1 MDNNKKIF
9 IIKGQNQTQHQIN
22 HQTQKNNA
30 KQNEQNPNLSESGAT
45 TTSSIS
51 SNTKN
56 NNAKG
61 NYKTPKKKNF
71 QIPVKKNVKTVSP
84 DFPNKKNKIYS
95 KGIVKKLPAKEQNQ
109 NKNNIKNN
117 GINNNINNN
126 TLNNTISINGKQYN
140 RSLSQISIEQ
150 MKSNIN
156 NNNNNNNNNSNN
168 NNPIKNN
175 QNNINNNTINGG
187 LINNKSQLYNLQDKK
202 KNTIYNNNMPINNK
216 NIYFTKKKQSS
227 IKNYLSSIN
236 NINTSNNGNNNIYS
250 DEEKERIKDEDKN
263 SNGMNTLNNINKNLE
278 NSYFYHESSKNIGI
292 NLTNRSLM
300 NDCDYQ
306 LGSGYYSEA
315 DQKKEKSA
323 VLNLEELLMTEEK
336 LSAVINC
343 IQDCKPC
350 AEECFEWMNSYVQS
364 ELIHN
369 IEKFF
374 IKEQFIKI
382 IKISVNFNVFSLI
395 LCYIISLNENIFL
408 QLNKYLLEITNINH
422 KILILISKYFMH
434 KILDHNMWVEKLNQL
449 IINYDPIY
457 KNTFQIMKEINL
469 FCTILMKLLSNIL
482 SIYSKQELIAIFNEI
497 EHLSSID
504 LIKIYREKFHKNSNQ
519 NGSIFASSAYFRMH
533 KCNEGV
539 PVPFLNNISN
549 KPYTLVLDLDETL
562 IHFKSN
568 PNNESSGKIMIRP
581 FLYDF
586 LKNIK
591 KDFEL
596 IIFTAATQDYADPI
610 INAIEKDE
618 KYFDHRL
625 YRIHTTII
633 DNDFVKDLS
642 KLGRDLNRTI
652 IVDNMKQNYKNQPNN
667 GITIRPFWG
676 KDVEDT
682 ALVDLLDILKKIADK
697 KMDVINGLKIFKED
711 IISKVSSNI
720 LRRSQI
726 K

>member
-1 MDNNKKIF
+1 MDNNKKI
-9 IIKGQNQTQHQIN
+9 IKIKNQNQTQYQTT
-22 HQTQKNNA
+22 HQTQKNNT
-30 KQNEQNPNLSESGAT
+30 KQNEQNPNLSELGET
-45 TTSSIS
+45 TTSSVS

-56 NNAKG
+56 NHVYS
-61 NYKTPKKKNF
+61 NYKTPKKKNY
-71 QIPVKKNVKTVSP
+71 QIPVKKTVKTVSP
-84 DFPNKKNKIYS
+84 DFPNKTNKIYS
-95 KGIVKKLPAKEQNQ
+95 KGIIKKLPAKKEQNQ
-109 NKNNIKNN
+109 NTNNIKNN
-117 GINNNINNN
+117 NIENDVLNNN
-126 TLNNTISINGKQYN
+126 TANNNAINNNGKQYN

-150 MKSNIN
+150 MKN
-156 NNNNNNNNNSNN
+156 NNNNGGK
-168 NNPIKNN
+168 KNN
-175 QNNINNNTINGG
+175 QNNNNINNTLITNG
-187 LINNKSQLYNLQDKK
+187 LMNNKSQLYNLPDTKVNQLG
-202 KNTIYNNNMPINNK
+202 NPYNNK

-227 IKNYLSSIN
+227 IKKMNN
-236 NINTSNNGNNNIYS
+236 NINNNIYS
-250 DEEKERIKDEDKN
+250 DEEKERIQTENK
-263 SNGMNTLNNINKNLE
+263 LNNLGDINTFTKNFE
-278 NSYFYHESSKNIGI
+278 NNYFFHESTKNIGVG
-292 NLTNRSLM
+292 LSNRSLI

-306 LGSGYYSEA
+306 FGSGYYSEA

-323 VLNLEELLMTEEK
+323 VLNIEELLMTEEK

-350 AEECFEWMNSYVQS
+350 AEECFEWMNSYIQS

-382 IKISVNFNVFSLI
+382 IKISVNFNIFSLI
-395 LCYIISLNENIFL
+395 LCYVISLDENIFG
-408 QLNKYLLEITNINH
+408 QFSIYLLNIMKCNH
-422 KILILISKYFMH
+422 KILILISKYFMN
-434 KILDHNMWVEKLNQL
+434 KILDRNMWVDKLNQL
-449 IINYDPIY
+449 IINYEPMY
-457 KNTFQIMKEINL
+457 KNTIQIIKEINS
-469 FCTILMKLLSNIL
+469 FCTFLMDSIRKILEF
-482 SIYSKQELIAIFNEI
+482 YSKQELISIYNEL

-504 LIKIYREKFHKNSNQ
+504 LIKIYREKFHKNINQ
-519 NGSIFASSAYFRMH
+519 NGSIFASSAYIRMH
-533 KCNEGV
+533 KFNGGV
-539 PVPFLNNISN
+539 PVPFLKTKSN
-549 KPYTLVLDLDETL
+549 KLYTLVLDLDETL

-586 LKNIK
+586 LRNIK
-591 KDFEL
+591 KDYEL

-610 INAIEKDE
+610 IDAIEKEE
-618 KYFDHRL
+618 KYFDYRL

-633 DNDFVKDLS
+633 ENDFVKDLS

-697 KMDVINGLKIFKED
+697 RMDVVSGLKFFKED

>member
-1 MDNNKKIF
+1 MDNNKKIL
-9 IIKGQNQTQHQIN
+9 IKKNQNQTQYQTV
-22 HQTQKNNA
+22 HQTQENIL
-30 KQNEQNPNLSESGAT
+30 KQNDQNNPNLSESGAT
-45 TTSSIS
+45 TTSSVS

-56 NNAKG
+56 NHVYG

-84 DFPNKKNKIYS
+84 DFPNKSNKIYS
-95 KGIVKKLPAKEQNQ
+95 KGIVKRFPSKKEQNQ
-109 NKNNIKNN
+109 INNVKNSNINN
-117 GINNNINNN
+117 ASNNHVINNTTINNN
-126 TLNNTISINGKQYN
+126 SKQYN

-150 MKSNIN
+150 MKNNVSN
-156 NNNNNNNNNSNN
+156 NNTLKNNLNSNN
-168 NNPIKNN
+168 NAVNSN
-175 QNNINNNTINGG
+175 
-187 LINNKSQLYNLQDKK
+187 LFNNKSQLYNMQETK
-202 KNTIYNNNMPINNK
+202 KNQLSNSYNNKNILFTKKNQGSIKNFSSSINNK
-216 NIYFTKKKQSS
+216 NY
-227 IKNYLSSIN
+227 
-236 NINTSNNGNNNIYS
+236 NNNIYS
-250 DEEKERIKDEDKN
+250 DEEKERIKTENKLNNLKDF
-263 SNGMNTLNNINKNLE
+263 NTLNKNLE
-278 NSYFYHESSKNIGI
+278 NNYFNHESSKNIGI
-292 NLTNRSLM
+292 TNRAIV
-300 NDCDYQ
+300 NDYDYF
-306 LGSGYYSEA
+306 GSGYYSEA

-323 VLNLEELLMTEEK
+323 VLNIEELLMTEEK

-343 IQDCKPC
+343 MQDCKPC

-382 IKISVNFNVFSLI
+382 IKISVNFNIFSLI
-395 LCYIISLNENIFL
+395 LCYVISLNENIFAK
-408 QLNKYLLEITNINH
+408 LNIYLLEITGINH
-422 KILILISKYFMH
+422 QILILISEYFMH
-434 KILDHNMWVEKLNQL
+434 KILDRNMWVEKLSQL
-449 IINYDPIY
+449 IINYDPIC
-457 KNTFQIMKEINL
+457 KNTFQIMKEIK
-469 FCTILMKLLSNIL
+469 ILCDILVNKITNIL
-482 SIYSKQELIAIFNEI
+482 IIYSKQELISIYNEL
-497 EHLSSID
+497 EHLSSFD

-519 NGSIFASSAYFRMH
+519 NGSIFASSAYFRIH
-533 KCNEGV
+533 KYNGDV
-539 PVPFLNNISN
+539 PVPFLKNKSN

-591 KDFEL
+591 KDYEL

-618 KYFDHRL
+618 KYFDYRL

>member
-1 MDNNKKIF
+1 MENNKKVL
-9 IIKGQNQTQHQIN
+9 IIKEQNQSQYQAN
-22 HQTQKNNA
+22 HQTQNSV
-30 KQNEQNPNLSESGAT
+30 KQNEQNPNLSESGGT
-45 TTSSIS
+45 TTSSVS
-51 SNTKN
+51 SVTKN
-56 NNAKG
+56 NQVKG

-71 QIPVKKNVKTVSP
+71 QIPGKKNVKTISP
-84 DFPNKKNKIYS
+84 DFQNKTNKIYS
-95 KGIVKKLPAKEQNQ
+95 KGVPKKLPLREQ
-109 NKNNIKNN
+109 NKNAINIKNN
-117 GINNNINNN
+117 NNNNN
-126 TLNNTISINGKQYN
+126 TLNNTISINGKHYN

-150 MKSNIN
+150 MKNNINTNNTTIKNNINNIN
-156 NNNNNNNNNSNN
+156 NNN
-168 NNPIKNN
+168 
-175 QNNINNNTINGG
+175 TINSG
-187 LINNKSQLYNLQDKK
+187 LMNNKSQLYNIQEKN
-202 KNTIYNNNMPINNK
+202 KNTLNNNNISFNNK
-216 NIYFTKKKQSS
+216 NVYFTKKKQNS

-236 NINTSNNGNNNIYS
+236 NINTNNNIYS
-250 DEEKERIKDEDKN
+250 DEEKERIKED
-263 SNGMNTLNNINKNLE
+263 NNIKTVNDINTFNNMNKNLE
-278 NSYFYHESSKNIGI
+278 NNYFYNESTKNMGI
-292 NLTNRSLM
+292 NMTNHSLM

-306 LGSGYYSEA
+306 FGSGYYSEA

-343 IQDCKPC
+343 IQDGKPC

-382 IKISVNFNVFSLI
+382 IKISVNFNIFSLI
-395 LCYIISLNENIFL
+395 LCYVISLNEIIFA
-408 QLNKYLLEITNINH
+408 QLSMGLLEITKINH

-449 IINYDPIY
+449 IVNYDPIY
-457 KNTFQIMKEINL
+457 KNTFQIMKEINV
-469 FCTILMKLLSNIL
+469 FCTFLFQLLTNIL
-482 SIYSKQELIAIFNEI
+482 SMYSKQELIAIFNEI
-497 EHLSSID
+497 EHLSSVD
-504 LIKIYREKFHKNSNQ
+504 LINIYREKIHKNSNQ
-519 NGSIFASSAYFRMH
+519 NGSIFASSAYFRLH
-533 KCNEGV
+533 KYNEGV
-539 PVPFLNNISN
+539 PVPFLTNKSN

-697 KMDVINGLKIFKED
+697 GMDVINGLKYYKED

-720 LRRSQI
+720 LRRAQI

>member
-1 MDNNKKIF
+1 MDNNKKLLIM
-9 IIKGQNQTQHQIN
+9 KNQNQTQYQTV
-22 HQTQKNNA
+22 HQTQKNII
-30 KQNEQNPNLSESGAT
+30 KQNEQNPNLSESGTTT
-45 TTSSIS
+45 TTSSVS

-56 NNAKG
+56 NQIYG
-61 NYKTPKKKNF
+61 NYKTPKKKNY
-71 QIPVKKNVKTVSP
+71 QIQVKKTVKTVSP
-84 DFPNKKNKIYS
+84 DFPNKTNKVYS
-95 KGIVKKLPAKEQNQ
+95 KGIVKKFQGKQETNQ
-109 NKNNIKNN
+109 
-117 GINNNINNN
+117 NINNN
-126 TLNNTISINGKQYN
+126 SNITKNNTINNGKQYN
-140 RSLSQISIEQ
+140 RSLSQVSIEQ
-150 MKSNIN
+150 MKNNIN
-156 NNNNNNNNNSNN
+156 NNN
-168 NNPIKNN
+168 IKNN
-175 QNNINNNTINGG
+175 QNNNTINSG
-187 LINNKSQLYNLQDKK
+187 LVNNKSQLYNLPETK
-202 KNTIYNNNMPINNK
+202 KNQLSNSHNINNNNMNNLSNK
-216 NIYFTKKKQSS
+216 NLYFSKKKQ
-227 IKNYLSSIN
+227 NSIN
-236 NINTSNNGNNNIYS
+236 NGISNINNNIHS
-250 DEEKERIKDEDKN
+250 DEEKESSQTENK
-263 SNGMNTLNNINKNLE
+263 LNNNICKINNLNKNLE
-278 NSYFYHESSKNIGI
+278 NNYFYHESSKNIGI
-292 NLTNRSLM
+292 GSTNRSLM
-300 NDCDYQ
+300 CDVDYQ

-323 VLNLEELLMTEEK
+323 VLNIEELLMTEEK

-343 IQDCKPC
+343 IQDRKPC

-364 ELIHN
+364 DLIHN

-374 IKEQFIKI
+374 IKEQFMKI
-382 IKISVNFNVFSLI
+382 IKISVNFNIFSLI
-395 LCYIISLNENIFL
+395 LCYVISLNENIFS
-408 QLNKYLLEITNINH
+408 QLNIHLLEITNINH

-449 IINYDPIY
+449 IINYDPIF
-457 KNTFQIMKEINL
+457 KNTFQIMKEIN
-469 FCTILMKLLSNIL
+469 ILNNIL
-482 SIYSKQELIAIFNEI
+482 CKFILNILTIFSKQELITIFNEI
-497 EHLSSID
+497 EHLSSTD
-504 LIKIYREKFHKNSNQ
+504 LIKIYREKIHKNSNQ

-533 KCNEGV
+533 KCNGGV
-539 PVPFLNNISN
+539 PVPFLNNKSN

-618 KYFDHRL
+618 KYFDYRL

-697 KMDVINGLKIFKED
+697 RMDVVNGLKYFKED

-720 LRRSQI
+720 LRRSKI

>member
-1 MDNNKKIF
+1 MDNNKKLLIM
-9 IIKGQNQTQHQIN
+9 KNQNQTQYQTV
-22 HQTQKNNA
+22 HQTQKNII
-30 KQNEQNPNLSESGAT
+30 KQNEQNPNLSESGTTT
-45 TTSSIS
+45 TTSSVS

-56 NNAKG
+56 NQIYG
-61 NYKTPKKKNF
+61 NYKTPKKKNY
-71 QIPVKKNVKTVSP
+71 QIQVKKTVKTVSP
-84 DFPNKKNKIYS
+84 DFPNKTNKVYS
-95 KGIVKKLPAKEQNQ
+95 KGIVKKFQGKQETNQ
-109 NKNNIKNN
+109 
-117 GINNNINNN
+117 NINNN
-126 TLNNTISINGKQYN
+126 SNITKNNTINNGKQYN
-140 RSLSQISIEQ
+140 RSLSQVSIEQ
-150 MKSNIN
+150 KKNNIN
-156 NNNNNNNNNSNN
+156 NNN
-168 NNPIKNN
+168 IKNN
-175 QNNINNNTINGG
+175 QNNNTINSG
-187 LINNKSQLYNLQDKK
+187 LVNNKSQLYNLPETK
-202 KNTIYNNNMPINNK
+202 KNQLSNSHNINNNNMNNLSNK
-216 NIYFTKKKQSS
+216 NLYFSKKKQ
-227 IKNYLSSIN
+227 NSIN
-236 NINTSNNGNNNIYS
+236 NGISNINNNIYS
-250 DEEKERIKDEDKN
+250 DEEKESSQTENK
-263 SNGMNTLNNINKNLE
+263 LNNNICKINNLNKNLE
-278 NSYFYHESSKNIGI
+278 NNYFYHESSKNIGI
-292 NLTNRSLM
+292 GSTNRSLM
-300 NDCDYQ
+300 CDVDYQ

-323 VLNLEELLMTEEK
+323 VLNIEELLMTEEK

-343 IQDCKPC
+343 IQDRKPC

-364 ELIHN
+364 DLIHN

-374 IKEQFIKI
+374 IKEQFMKI
-382 IKISVNFNVFSLI
+382 IKISVNFNIFSLI
-395 LCYIISLNENIFL
+395 LCYVISLNENIFS
-408 QLNKYLLEITNINH
+408 QLNIHLLEITNINH

-449 IINYDPIY
+449 IINYDPIF
-457 KNTFQIMKEINL
+457 KNTFQIMKEIN
-469 FCTILMKLLSNIL
+469 ILNNIL
-482 SIYSKQELIAIFNEI
+482 CKFILNILTIFSKQELITIFNEI
-497 EHLSSID
+497 EHLSSTD
-504 LIKIYREKFHKNSNQ
+504 LIKIYREKIHKNSNQ

-533 KCNEGV
+533 KCNGGV
-539 PVPFLNNISN
+539 PVPFLNNKSN

-618 KYFDHRL
+618 KYFDYRL

-676 KDVEDT
+676 KDAEDT

-697 KMDVINGLKIFKED
+697 RMDVVNGLKYFKED

-720 LRRSQI
+720 LRRSKI

>member
-1 MDNNKKIF
+1 MDNNKKLL
-9 IIKGQNQTQHQIN
+9 IIKNQTQSQYQTN
-22 HQTQKNNA
+22 HQTQKNIS

-45 TTSSIS
+45 TTSSVS
-51 SNTKN
+51 SITKN
-56 NNAKG
+56 NHIKG

-71 QIPVKKNVKTVSP
+71 QIPVNKNVKTVSP
-84 DFPNKKNKIYS
+84 DFPNKTNKIYS
-95 KGIVKKLPAKEQNQ
+95 KGIVKKFPSQKEQNQ
-109 NKNNIKNN
+109 NINNIKNN
-117 GINNNINNN
+117 NINNNTNINNNNNNN
-126 TLNNTISINGKQYN
+126 TLNNTISNNSKQYN
-140 RSLSQISIEQ
+140 RSLSQLSIEQ
-150 MKSNIN
+150 MKNNMTN
-156 NNNNNNNNNSNN
+156 NNTLKNNSTNNNTNVNSNNNSNN
-168 NNPIKNN
+168 TT
-175 QNNINNNTINGG
+175 INNGNG
-187 LINNKSQLYNLQDKK
+187 LINNKSQLYNMPEGE
-202 KNTIYNNNMPINNK
+202 KNTINNK
-216 NIYFTKKKQSS
+216 NNIYFTKKKQNS
-227 IKNYLSSIN
+227 INCLN
-236 NINTSNNGNNNIYS
+236 NINNTNVNNNKIFS
-250 DEEKERIKDEDKN
+250 DEEKERIQTENKINLNDI
-263 SNGMNTLNNINKNLE
+263 NTSTFNKNFE
-278 NSYFYHESSKNIGI
+278 NNYFFHESSKNIGI
-292 NLTNRSLM
+292 GMTNHSLM
-300 NDCDYQ
+300 NECDYQ
-306 LGSGYYSEA
+306 FGSGYYSEA

-343 IQDCKPC
+343 IQDGKPC

-374 IKEQFIKI
+374 IKEQFMKI
-382 IKISVNFNVFSLI
+382 IRISVNLNIFSLI
-395 LCYIISLNENIFL
+395 LCYVISLSENIFS
-408 QLNKYLLEITNINH
+408 QLNRYLFEITNVNH

-434 KILDHNMWVEKLNQL
+434 KILDRNMWVDKLNQL
-449 IINYDPIY
+449 IINYDPIN
-457 KNTFQIMKEINL
+457 KNTFQIMKEIN
-469 FCTILMKLLSNIL
+469 FFNTILIKFLSNIL
-482 SIYSKQELIAIFNEI
+482 TIYSKQELISIFNEL

-519 NGSIFASSAYFRMH
+519 NGSIFASSAYFRIH
-533 KCNEGV
+533 KCSGGV
-539 PVPFLNNISN
+539 PVPFLKNKSN

-581 FLYDF
+581 YLYDF
-586 LKNIK
+586 LKRIK

-618 KYFDHRL
+618 KYFDYRL

-642 KLGRDLNRTI
+642 KLGRDLNKTI

-676 KDVEDT
+676 KDVEDS
-682 ALVDLLDILKKIADK
+682 ALVDLLDILQKIADR
-697 KMDVINGLKIFKED
+697 KMDVVNGLKQYKED

>member
-1 MDNNKKIF
+1 MDNNKKLLIM
-9 IIKGQNQTQHQIN
+9 KNQNQTQYQTV
-22 HQTQKNNA
+22 HQTQKNII
-30 KQNEQNPNLSESGAT
+30 KQNEQNPNLSESGTTT
-45 TTSSIS
+45 TTSSVS

-56 NNAKG
+56 NQIYG
-61 NYKTPKKKNF
+61 NYKTPKKKNY
-71 QIPVKKNVKTVSP
+71 QIQVKKTVKTVSP
-84 DFPNKKNKIYS
+84 DFPNKTNKVYS
-95 KGIVKKLPAKEQNQ
+95 KGIVKKFQGKQETNQ
-109 NKNNIKNN
+109 
-117 GINNNINNN
+117 NINNN
-126 TLNNTISINGKQYN
+126 SNITKNNTINNGKQYN
-140 RSLSQISIEQ
+140 RSLSQVSIEQ
-150 MKSNIN
+150 MKNNIN
-156 NNNNNNNNNSNN
+156 NNN
-168 NNPIKNN
+168 IKNN
-175 QNNINNNTINGG
+175 QNNNTINSG
-187 LINNKSQLYNLQDKK
+187 LVNNKSQLYNLPETK
-202 KNTIYNNNMPINNK
+202 KNQLSNSHNITNNNMNNLSNK
-216 NIYFTKKKQSS
+216 NLYFSKKKQ
-227 IKNYLSSIN
+227 NSIN
-236 NINTSNNGNNNIYS
+236 NGISNINNNIYS
-250 DEEKERIKDEDKN
+250 DEEKERTQTENK
-263 SNGMNTLNNINKNLE
+263 LNNNICKINNLNKNLE
-278 NSYFYHESSKNIGI
+278 NNYFYHESSKNIGI
-292 NLTNRSLM
+292 GSTNRSLM
-300 NDCDYQ
+300 CDVDYQ

-323 VLNLEELLMTEEK
+323 VLNIEELLMTEEK

-343 IQDCKPC
+343 IQDRKPC

-364 ELIHN
+364 DLIHN

-374 IKEQFIKI
+374 IKEQFMKI
-382 IKISVNFNVFSLI
+382 IKISVNFNIFSLI
-395 LCYIISLNENIFL
+395 LCYVISLNENIFS
-408 QLNKYLLEITNINH
+408 QLNIHLLEITNINH

-449 IINYDPIY
+449 IINYDPIF
-457 KNTFQIMKEINL
+457 KNTFQIMKEIN
-469 FCTILMKLLSNIL
+469 ILNNIL
-482 SIYSKQELIAIFNEI
+482 CKFILNILTIFSKQELITIFNEI
-497 EHLSSID
+497 EHLSSTD
-504 LIKIYREKFHKNSNQ
+504 LIKIYREKIHKNSNQ

-533 KCNEGV
+533 KCNGGV
-539 PVPFLNNISN
+539 PVPFLNNKSN

-618 KYFDHRL
+618 KYFDYRL

-697 KMDVINGLKIFKED
+697 RMDVVNGLKYFKED

-720 LRRSQI
+720 LRRSKI

>member
-1 MDNNKKIF
+1 MDNNKKLLIM
-9 IIKGQNQTQHQIN
+9 KNQNQTQYQTV
-22 HQTQKNNA
+22 HQTQKNII
-30 KQNEQNPNLSESGAT
+30 KQNEQNPNLSESGTTT
-45 TTSSIS
+45 TTSSVS

-56 NNAKG
+56 NQIYG
-61 NYKTPKKKNF
+61 NYKTPKKKNY
-71 QIPVKKNVKTVSP
+71 QIQVKKTVKTVSP
-84 DFPNKKNKIYS
+84 DFPNKTNKVYS
-95 KGIVKKLPAKEQNQ
+95 KGIVKKFQGKQETNQ
-109 NKNNIKNN
+109 
-117 GINNNINNN
+117 NINNN
-126 TLNNTISINGKQYN
+126 SNITKNNTINNGKQYN
-140 RSLSQISIEQ
+140 RSLSQVSIEQ
-150 MKSNIN
+150 MKNNIN
-156 NNNNNNNNNSNN
+156 NNN
-168 NNPIKNN
+168 IKNN
-175 QNNINNNTINGG
+175 QNNNTINSG
-187 LINNKSQLYNLQDKK
+187 LVNNKSQLYNLPETK
-202 KNTIYNNNMPINNK
+202 KNQLSNSHNININNMNNLSNK
-216 NIYFTKKKQSS
+216 NLYFSKKKQ
-227 IKNYLSSIN
+227 NSIN
-236 NINTSNNGNNNIYS
+236 NGISNINNNIYS
-250 DEEKERIKDEDKN
+250 DEEKESAQTENK
-263 SNGMNTLNNINKNLE
+263 LNNNICKINNLNKNLE
-278 NSYFYHESSKNIGI
+278 NNYFYHESSKNIGI
-292 NLTNRSLM
+292 GSTNRSLM
-300 NDCDYQ
+300 CDVDYQ

-323 VLNLEELLMTEEK
+323 VLNIEELLMTEEK

-343 IQDCKPC
+343 IQDRKPC

-364 ELIHN
+364 DLIHN

-374 IKEQFIKI
+374 IKEQFMKI
-382 IKISVNFNVFSLI
+382 IKISVNFNIFSLI
-395 LCYIISLNENIFL
+395 LCYVISLNENIFS
-408 QLNKYLLEITNINH
+408 QLNIHLLEITNINH

-449 IINYDPIY
+449 IINYDPIF
-457 KNTFQIMKEINL
+457 KNTFQIMKEIN
-469 FCTILMKLLSNIL
+469 ILNNIL
-482 SIYSKQELIAIFNEI
+482 CKFILNILTIFSKQELITIFNEI
-497 EHLSSID
+497 EHLSSTD
-504 LIKIYREKFHKNSNQ
+504 LIKIYREKIHKNSNQ

-533 KCNEGV
+533 KCNGGV
-539 PVPFLNNISN
+539 PVPFLNNKSN

-618 KYFDHRL
+618 KYFDYRL

-697 KMDVINGLKIFKED
+697 RMDVVNGLKYFKED

-720 LRRSQI
+720 LRRSKI

>member
-1 MDNNKKIF
+1 MDNNKKKL
-9 IIKGQNQTQHQIN
+9 IIKNQNQTQYQTTHQ
-22 HQTQKNNA
+22 QKNNL
-30 KQNEQNPNLSESGAT
+30 KQNEQNKDSSESGG
-45 TTSSIS
+45 TTSSVS

-56 NNAKG
+56 SHIKG

-84 DFPNKKNKIYS
+84 DFLNKANKIYS
-95 KGIVKKLPAKEQNQ
+95 KGVVKKFQPKKEQNQ
-109 NKNNIKNN
+109 TENN
-117 GINNNINNN
+117 INNNINNSDTN
-126 TLNNTISINGKQYN
+126 SNNVNNKANNNTIINKTKQYN
-140 RSLSQISIEQ
+140 RSLSQLLIEQ
-150 MKSNIN
+150 MKTNTCN
-156 NNNNNNNNNSNN
+156 VNTN
-168 NNPIKNN
+168 KNN
-175 QNNINNNTINGG
+175 QNNINNNNNAITNG
-187 LINNKSQLYNLQDKK
+187 LINNRSQLYNISEIK
-202 KNTIYNNNMPINNK
+202 KNQLNKSSNNSISFNNQN
-216 NIYFTKKKQSS
+216 NIYFGKKKQSS
-227 IKNYLSSIN
+227 IKNNIISKNIIN
-236 NINTSNNGNNNIYS
+236 SGINTNSNIYS
-250 DEEKERIKDEDKN
+250 DEEKERIKTENKLNNVND
-263 SNGMNTLNNINKNLE
+263 MNTFNKNFD
-278 NSYFYHESSKNIGI
+278 NSYFFHESTKNIGFGI
-292 NLTNRSLM
+292 TNRTFM
-300 NDCDYQ
+300 NDSDFQ
-306 LGSGYYSEA
+306 MGSGYYSEA

-343 IQDCKPC
+343 IQDGKPC

-364 ELIHN
+364 ELIHI

-374 IKEQFIKI
+374 IKEQFIKL
-382 IKISVNFNVFSLI
+382 IKIAVNLNIFSLI
-395 LCYIISLNENIFL
+395 LCYVISLNENIFAQFIL
-408 QLNKYLLEITNINH
+408 HLIRITNLNH
-422 KILILISKYFMH
+422 KILILISKYFML
-434 KILDHNMWVEKLNQL
+434 KIVDRNVWVEKLNQL

-469 FCTILMKLLSNIL
+469 IRNILMELLQKAL
-482 SIYSKQELIAIFNEI
+482 TLFSKQELISIYKELD
-497 EHLSSID
+497 HLSSTD

-519 NGSIFASSAYFRMH
+519 NGSIFASSAYFRIH
-533 KCNEGV
+533 KFNGGV
-539 PVPFLNNISN
+539 SVPFLANKSN

-618 KYFDHRL
+618 KYFDYRL

-642 KLGRDLNRTI
+642 KLGRDLNKTI

-682 ALVDLLDILKKIADK
+682 ALVDLLDILKKIAEK
-697 KMDVINGLKIFKED
+697 KMDVVNGLKQYKED

>member
-1 MDNNKKIF
+1 MDNNKKLLIM
-9 IIKGQNQTQHQIN
+9 KNQNQTQYQTV
-22 HQTQKNNA
+22 HQTQKNII
-30 KQNEQNPNLSESGAT
+30 KQNEQNPNLSESGTTT
-45 TTSSIS
+45 TTSSVS

-56 NNAKG
+56 NQIYG
-61 NYKTPKKKNF
+61 NYKTPKKKNY
-71 QIPVKKNVKTVSP
+71 QIQVKKTVKTVSP
-84 DFPNKKNKIYS
+84 DFPNKTNKVYS
-95 KGIVKKLPAKEQNQ
+95 KGIVKKFQGKQETNQ
-109 NKNNIKNN
+109 
-117 GINNNINNN
+117 NINNN
-126 TLNNTISINGKQYN
+126 SNITKNNTINNGKQYN
-140 RSLSQISIEQ
+140 RSLSQVSIEQ
-150 MKSNIN
+150 MKNNIN
-156 NNNNNNNNNSNN
+156 NNN
-168 NNPIKNN
+168 IKNN
-175 QNNINNNTINGG
+175 QNNNTINSG
-187 LINNKSQLYNLQDKK
+187 LVNNKSQLYNLPETK
-202 KNTIYNNNMPINNK
+202 KNQLSNSHNITNNNMNNLSNK
-216 NIYFTKKKQSS
+216 NLYFSKKKQ
-227 IKNYLSSIN
+227 NSIN
-236 NINTSNNGNNNIYS
+236 NGISNINNNIHS
-250 DEEKERIKDEDKN
+250 DEEKERTQTENK
-263 SNGMNTLNNINKNLE
+263 LNNNICKINNLNKNLE
-278 NSYFYHESSKNIGI
+278 NNYFYHESSKNIGI
-292 NLTNRSLM
+292 GSTNRSLM
-300 NDCDYQ
+300 CDVDYQ

-323 VLNLEELLMTEEK
+323 VLNIEELLMTEEK

-343 IQDCKPC
+343 IQDRKPC

-364 ELIHN
+364 DLIHN

-374 IKEQFIKI
+374 IKEQFMKI
-382 IKISVNFNVFSLI
+382 IKISVNFNIFSLI
-395 LCYIISLNENIFL
+395 LCYVISLNENIFS
-408 QLNKYLLEITNINH
+408 QLNIHLLEITNINH

-449 IINYDPIY
+449 IINYDPIF
-457 KNTFQIMKEINL
+457 KNTFQIMKEIN
-469 FCTILMKLLSNIL
+469 ILNNIL
-482 SIYSKQELIAIFNEI
+482 CKFILNILTIFSKQELITIFNEI
-497 EHLSSID
+497 EHLSSTD
-504 LIKIYREKFHKNSNQ
+504 LIKIYREKIHKNSNQ

-533 KCNEGV
+533 KCNGGV
-539 PVPFLNNISN
+539 PVPFLNNKSN

-618 KYFDHRL
+618 KYFDYRL

-697 KMDVINGLKIFKED
+697 RMDVVNGLKYFKED

-720 LRRSQI
+720 LRRSKI

>member
-1 MDNNKKIF
+1 MDNNKKLLIM
-9 IIKGQNQTQHQIN
+9 KNQNQTQYQTV
-22 HQTQKNNA
+22 HQTQKNII
-30 KQNEQNPNLSESGAT
+30 KQNEQNPNLSESGTTT
-45 TTSSIS
+45 TTSSVS

-56 NNAKG
+56 NQIYG
-61 NYKTPKKKNF
+61 NYKTPKKKNY
-71 QIPVKKNVKTVSP
+71 QIQVKKTVKTVSP
-84 DFPNKKNKIYS
+84 DFPNKTNKVYS
-95 KGIVKKLPAKEQNQ
+95 KGIVKKFQGKQETNQ
-109 NKNNIKNN
+109 
-117 GINNNINNN
+117 NINNN
-126 TLNNTISINGKQYN
+126 SNITKNNTINNGKQYN
-140 RSLSQISIEQ
+140 RSLSQVSIEQ
-150 MKSNIN
+150 MKNNIN
-156 NNNNNNNNNSNN
+156 NNN
-168 NNPIKNN
+168 IKNN
-175 QNNINNNTINGG
+175 QNNNTINSG
-187 LINNKSQLYNLQDKK
+187 LVNNKSQLYNLPETK
-202 KNTIYNNNMPINNK
+202 KNQLSNSHNINNNNMNNLSNK
-216 NIYFTKKKQSS
+216 NLYFSKKKQ
-227 IKNYLSSIN
+227 NSIN
-236 NINTSNNGNNNIYS
+236 NGISNINNNIYS
-250 DEEKERIKDEDKN
+250 DEEKESAQTENK
-263 SNGMNTLNNINKNLE
+263 LNNNICKINNLNKNLE
-278 NSYFYHESSKNIGI
+278 NNYFYHESSKNIGI
-292 NLTNRSLM
+292 GSTNRSLM
-300 NDCDYQ
+300 CDVDYQ

-323 VLNLEELLMTEEK
+323 VLNIEELLMTEEK

-343 IQDCKPC
+343 IQDRKPC

-364 ELIHN
+364 DLIHN

-374 IKEQFIKI
+374 IKEQFMKI
-382 IKISVNFNVFSLI
+382 IKISVNFNIFSLI
-395 LCYIISLNENIFL
+395 LCYVISLNENIFS
-408 QLNKYLLEITNINH
+408 QLNIHLLEITNINH

-449 IINYDPIY
+449 IINYDPIF
-457 KNTFQIMKEINL
+457 KNTFQIMKEIN
-469 FCTILMKLLSNIL
+469 ILNNIL
-482 SIYSKQELIAIFNEI
+482 CKFILNILTIFSKQELITIFNEI
-497 EHLSSID
+497 EHLSSTD
-504 LIKIYREKFHKNSNQ
+504 LIKIYREKIHKNSNQ

-533 KCNEGV
+533 KCNGGV
-539 PVPFLNNISN
+539 PVPFLNNKSN

-618 KYFDHRL
+618 KYFDYRL

-676 KDVEDT
+676 KDIEDT

-697 KMDVINGLKIFKED
+697 RMDVVNGLKYFKED

-720 LRRSQI
+720 LRRSKI

>member
-1 MDNNKKIF
+1 MDNNKKII
-9 IIKGQNQTQHQIN
+9 IIKEQNKSQYQT
-22 HQTQKNNA
+22 TQKNIVKKND
-30 KQNEQNPNLSESGAT
+30 QNPNLSESGAT
-45 TTSSIS
+45 TTSSVS
-51 SNTKN
+51 SITKN

-84 DFPNKKNKIYS
+84 DFPNKTNKIYS
-95 KGIVKKLPAKEQNQ
+95 KGVVKKLPLKEQKKNA
-109 NKNNIKNN
+109 NNIK
-117 GINNNINNN
+117 NNNINNN
-126 TLNNTISINGKQYN
+126 TLNNTISINGKHYN

-150 MKSNIN
+150 MKNIN
-156 NNNNNNNNNSNN
+156 TNNNA
-168 NNPIKNN
+168 IKNN
-175 QNNINNNTINGG
+175 QNNVNNNTINSG
-187 LINNKSQLYNLQDKK
+187 LMNNKSQLYNIQEYK
-202 KNTIYNNNMPINNK
+202 KNTLYNNNLPFNK
-216 NIYFTKKKQSS
+216 NIYFTKTKQNS
-227 IKNYLSSIN
+227 IQNYLSSIN
-236 NINTSNNGNNNIYS
+236 NKSINNNIYS
-250 DEEKERIKDEDKN
+250 DEEKERIKEENKIKN
-263 SNGMNTLNNINKNLE
+263 IHDISTFNNINNSLE
-278 NSYFYHESSKNIGI
+278 NNYFYHESTKNIGRSM
-292 NLTNRSLM
+292 NNRSLM
-300 NDCDYQ
+300 NDSDNDYQ

-343 IQDCKPC
+343 IQDGKPC

-382 IKISVNFNVFSLI
+382 IKISVNFNIFSLI
-395 LCYIISLNENIFL
+395 LCYVVSFNENIFA
-408 QLNKYLLEITNINH
+408 QLSTHLIEITKINH

-434 KILDHNMWVEKLNQL
+434 KILDHNMWVEKLKQL
-449 IINYDPIY
+449 IVNYDPIF
-457 KNTFQIMKEINL
+457 KNTFQIMKEINV
-469 FCTILMKLLSNIL
+469 FCTFLMKLLSNIL
-482 SIYSKQELIAIFNEI
+482 TVYPKQELIAIYNEI
-497 EHLSSID
+497 EHLSSVD
-504 LIKIYREKFHKNSNQ
+504 LIKIYREKIHKNSNQ

-533 KCNEGV
+533 KYNDGV

-697 KMDVINGLKIFKED
+697 GMDVINGLKYYKED

>member
-1 MDNNKKIF
+1 MDNNKKVSIM
-9 IIKGQNQTQHQIN
+9 KNQTQSQY
-22 HQTQKNNA
+22 QTNQQTHKNLS
-30 KQNEQNPNLSESGAT
+30 KQNDQNPNLSESGAT
-45 TTSSIS
+45 TTSSVS
-51 SNTKN
+51 SNAKN
-56 NNAKG
+56 NHIKG
-61 NYKTPKKKNF
+61 NYKTPKKKVF
-71 QIPVKKNVKTVSP
+71 QIPVKKSLKTVSP
-84 DFPNKKNKIYS
+84 DFTNKTNKIYS
-95 KGIVKKLPAKEQNQ
+95 KGVVKKFPSQKEQNQ
-109 NKNNIKNN
+109 NINNIKNN
-117 GINNNINNN
+117 NINNNNINNN
-126 TLNNTISINGKQYN
+126 TINNTISNNSKQYN
-140 RSLSQISIEQ
+140 RSLSQLSIEQ
-150 MKSNIN
+150 MKN
-156 NNNNNNNNNSNN
+156 NMA
-168 NNPIKNN
+168 
-175 QNNINNNTINGG
+175 NNNTSKNKNENGNGNNSIINGNANNIT
-187 LINNKSQLYNLQDKK
+187 INNGLVSNKNQLSNAPETKK
-202 KNTIYNNNMPINNK
+202 TILNNK
-216 NIYFTKKKQSS
+216 NNIYFTKKKQSS
-227 IKNYLSSIN
+227 IKNYLNSVN
-236 NINTSNNGNNNIYS
+236 NTNNNNKIFS
-250 DEEKERIKDEDKN
+250 NEEKERIKTENKINNLNDM
-263 SNGMNTLNNINKNLE
+263 SMNTLNKNFD
-278 NSYFYHESSKNIGI
+278 NNYFFHESSKNIGI
-292 NLTNRSLM
+292 GMTNRSFM
-300 NDCDYQ
+300 NDSDYQ
-306 LGSGYYSEA
+306 FGSGYYSEA

-343 IQDCKPC
+343 IQDGKPC

-374 IKEQFIKI
+374 IKEQFMRLIR
-382 IKISVNFNVFSLI
+382 ISVNLNIFSLI
-395 LCYIISLNENIFL
+395 LCYVISLNENIFE
-408 QLNKYLLEITNINH
+408 QLNRYLFDITNYNH

-434 KILDHNMWVEKLNQL
+434 KILDRNMWVEKLHQL
-449 IINYDPIY
+449 IINYDPIN
-457 KNTFQIMKEINL
+457 KNTFQIMKEIHFFSNL
-469 FCTILMKLLSNIL
+469 LAKFLSNIL
-482 SIYSKQELIAIFNEI
+482 TIYSKQELITIFNEL
-497 EHLSSID
+497 ENLTAVD

-533 KCNEGV
+533 KCNGGV
-539 PVPFLNNISN
+539 PVPFLKNKSN

-586 LKNIK
+586 LKSIK

-618 KYFDHRL
+618 KYFDYRL

-642 KLGRDLNRTI
+642 KLGRDLNKTI

-682 ALVDLLDILKKIADK
+682 ALVDLLEILKNIAER
-697 KMDVINGLKIFKED
+697 KMDVVNGLKQYKED

>member
-1 MDNNKKIF
+1 MK
-9 IIKGQNQTQHQIN
+9 
-22 HQTQKNNA
+22 
-30 KQNEQNPNLSESGAT
+30 
-45 TTSSIS
+45 
-51 SNTKN
+51 
-56 NNAKG
+56 
-61 NYKTPKKKNF
+61 
-71 QIPVKKNVKTVSP
+71 
-84 DFPNKKNKIYS
+84 
-95 KGIVKKLPAKEQNQ
+95 
-109 NKNNIKNN
+109 
-117 GINNNINNN
+117 NNINNN
-126 TLNNTISINGKQYN
+126 N
-140 RSLSQISIEQ
+140 
-150 MKSNIN
+150 
-156 NNNNNNNNNSNN
+156 
-168 NNPIKNN
+168 IKNN
-175 QNNINNNTINGG
+175 QNNNTINSG
-187 LINNKSQLYNLQDKK
+187 LVNNKSQLYNLPETK
-202 KNTIYNNNMPINNK
+202 KNQLSNSHNINNNNMNNLSNK
-216 NIYFTKKKQSS
+216 NLYFSKKKQ
-227 IKNYLSSIN
+227 NSIN
-236 NINTSNNGNNNIYS
+236 NGISNINNNIYS
-250 DEEKERIKDEDKN
+250 DEEKESAQTENK
-263 SNGMNTLNNINKNLE
+263 LNNNICKINNLNKNLE
-278 NSYFYHESSKNIGI
+278 NNYFYHESSKNIGI
-292 NLTNRSLM
+292 GSTNRSLM
-300 NDCDYQ
+300 CDVDYQ

-323 VLNLEELLMTEEK
+323 VLNIEELLMTEEK

-343 IQDCKPC
+343 IQDRKPC

-364 ELIHN
+364 DLIHN

-374 IKEQFIKI
+374 IKEQFMKI
-382 IKISVNFNVFSLI
+382 IKISVNFNIFSLI
-395 LCYIISLNENIFL
+395 LCYVISLNENIFS
-408 QLNKYLLEITNINH
+408 QLNIHLLEITNINH

-449 IINYDPIY
+449 IINYDPIF
-457 KNTFQIMKEINL
+457 KNTFQIMKEIN
-469 FCTILMKLLSNIL
+469 ILNNIL
-482 SIYSKQELIAIFNEI
+482 CKFILNILTIFSKQELITIFNEI
-497 EHLSSID
+497 EHLSSTD
-504 LIKIYREKFHKNSNQ
+504 LIKIYREKIHKNSNQ

-533 KCNEGV
+533 KCNGGV
-539 PVPFLNNISN
+539 PVPFLNNKSN

-618 KYFDHRL
+618 KYFDYRL

-697 KMDVINGLKIFKED
+697 RMDVVNGLKYFKED

-720 LRRSQI
+720 LRRSKI

>member
-1 MDNNKKIF
+1 MDNNKKLLIM
-9 IIKGQNQTQHQIN
+9 KNQNQTQYQTV
-22 HQTQKNNA
+22 HQTQKNII
-30 KQNEQNPNLSESGAT
+30 KQNEQNPNLSESGTTT
-45 TTSSIS
+45 TTSSVS

-56 NNAKG
+56 NQIYG
-61 NYKTPKKKNF
+61 NYKTPKKKNY
-71 QIPVKKNVKTVSP
+71 QIQVKKTVKTVSP
-84 DFPNKKNKIYS
+84 DFPNKTNKVYS
-95 KGIVKKLPAKEQNQ
+95 KGIVKKFQGKQETNQ
-109 NKNNIKNN
+109 
-117 GINNNINNN
+117 NINNN
-126 TLNNTISINGKQYN
+126 SNITKNNTINNGKQYN
-140 RSLSQISIEQ
+140 RSLSQVSIEQ
-150 MKSNIN
+150 MKNNIN
-156 NNNNNNNNNSNN
+156 NNN
-168 NNPIKNN
+168 IKNN
-175 QNNINNNTINGG
+175 QNNNTINSG
-187 LINNKSQLYNLQDKK
+187 LVNNKSQLYNLPETK
-202 KNTIYNNNMPINNK
+202 KNQLSNSHNINNNNMNNLSNK
-216 NIYFTKKKQSS
+216 NLYFSKKKQ
-227 IKNYLSSIN
+227 NSIN
-236 NINTSNNGNNNIYS
+236 NGISNINNNIYS
-250 DEEKERIKDEDKN
+250 DEEKESAQTENK
-263 SNGMNTLNNINKNLE
+263 LNNNICKINNLNKNLE
-278 NSYFYHESSKNIGI
+278 NNYFYHESSKNIGI
-292 NLTNRSLM
+292 GSTNRSLM
-300 NDCDYQ
+300 CDVDYQ

-323 VLNLEELLMTEEK
+323 VLNIEELLMTEEK

-343 IQDCKPC
+343 IQDRKPC

-364 ELIHN
+364 DLIHN

-374 IKEQFIKI
+374 IKEQFMKI
-382 IKISVNFNVFSLI
+382 IKISVNFNIFSLI
-395 LCYIISLNENIFL
+395 LCYVISLNENIFS
-408 QLNKYLLEITNINH
+408 QLNIHLLEITNINH

-449 IINYDPIY
+449 IINYDPIF
-457 KNTFQIMKEINL
+457 KNTFQIMKEIN
-469 FCTILMKLLSNIL
+469 ILNNIL
-482 SIYSKQELIAIFNEI
+482 CKFILNILTIFSKQELITIFNEI
-497 EHLSSID
+497 EHLSSTD
-504 LIKIYREKFHKNSNQ
+504 LIKIYREKIHKNSNQ

-533 KCNEGV
+533 KCNGGV
-539 PVPFLNNISN
+539 PVPFLNNKSN

-618 KYFDHRL
+618 KYFDYRL

-697 KMDVINGLKIFKED
+697 RMDVVNGLKYFKED

-720 LRRSQI
+720 LRRSKI

>member
-1 MDNNKKIF
+1 MDNNKKLLIM
-9 IIKGQNQTQHQIN
+9 KNQNQTQYQTV
-22 HQTQKNNA
+22 HQTQKNII
-30 KQNEQNPNLSESGAT
+30 KQNEQNPNLSESGTTT
-45 TTSSIS
+45 TTSSVS

-56 NNAKG
+56 NQIYG
-61 NYKTPKKKNF
+61 NYKTPKKKNY
-71 QIPVKKNVKTVSP
+71 QIQVKKTVKTISP
-84 DFPNKKNKIYS
+84 DFPNKTNKVYS
-95 KGIVKKLPAKEQNQ
+95 KGIVKKFQGKQETNQ
-109 NKNNIKNN
+109 
-117 GINNNINNN
+117 NINNN
-126 TLNNTISINGKQYN
+126 SNITKNNTINNGKQYN
-140 RSLSQISIEQ
+140 RSLSQVSIEQ
-150 MKSNIN
+150 MKNNIN
-156 NNNNNNNNNSNN
+156 NNN
-168 NNPIKNN
+168 IKNN
-175 QNNINNNTINGG
+175 QNNNTINSG
-187 LINNKSQLYNLQDKK
+187 LVNNKSQLYNLPETK
-202 KNTIYNNNMPINNK
+202 KNQLSNSHNINNNNMNNLSNK
-216 NIYFTKKKQSS
+216 NLYFSKKKQ
-227 IKNYLSSIN
+227 NSIN
-236 NINTSNNGNNNIYS
+236 NGISNINNNIYS
-250 DEEKERIKDEDKN
+250 DEEKESAQTENK
-263 SNGMNTLNNINKNLE
+263 LNNNICKINNLNKNLE
-278 NSYFYHESSKNIGI
+278 NNYFYHESSKNIGI
-292 NLTNRSLM
+292 GSTNRSLM
-300 NDCDYQ
+300 CDVDYQ

-323 VLNLEELLMTEEK
+323 VLNIEELLMTEEK

-343 IQDCKPC
+343 IQDRKPC

-364 ELIHN
+364 DLIHN

-374 IKEQFIKI
+374 IKEQFMKI
-382 IKISVNFNVFSLI
+382 IKISVNFNIFSLI
-395 LCYIISLNENIFL
+395 LCYVISLNENIFS
-408 QLNKYLLEITNINH
+408 QLNIHLLEITNINH

-449 IINYDPIY
+449 IINYDPIF
-457 KNTFQIMKEINL
+457 KNTFQIMKEIN
-469 FCTILMKLLSNIL
+469 ILNNIL
-482 SIYSKQELIAIFNEI
+482 CKFILNILTIFSKQELITIFNEI
-497 EHLSSID
+497 EHLSSTD
-504 LIKIYREKFHKNSNQ
+504 LIKIYREKIHKNSNQ

-533 KCNEGV
+533 KCNGGV
-539 PVPFLNNISN
+539 PVPFLNNKSN

-618 KYFDHRL
+618 KYFDYRL

-676 KDVEDT
+676 KDAEDT

-697 KMDVINGLKIFKED
+697 RMDVVNGLKYFKED

-720 LRRSQI
+720 LRRSKI

>member
-1 MDNNKKIF
+1 MDNNKKLLIM
-9 IIKGQNQTQHQIN
+9 KNQNQTQYQTV
-22 HQTQKNNA
+22 HQTQKNII
-30 KQNEQNPNLSESGAT
+30 KQNEQNPNLSESGTTT
-45 TTSSIS
+45 TTSSVS

-56 NNAKG
+56 NQIYG
-61 NYKTPKKKNF
+61 NYKTPKKKNY
-71 QIPVKKNVKTVSP
+71 QIQVKKTVKTVSP
-84 DFPNKKNKIYS
+84 DFPNKTNKVYS
-95 KGIVKKLPAKEQNQ
+95 KGIVKKFQGKQETNQ
-109 NKNNIKNN
+109 
-117 GINNNINNN
+117 NINNN
-126 TLNNTISINGKQYN
+126 SNITKNNTINNGKQYN
-140 RSLSQISIEQ
+140 RSLSQVSIEQ
-150 MKSNIN
+150 MKNNIN
-156 NNNNNNNNNSNN
+156 NNN
-168 NNPIKNN
+168 IKNN
-175 QNNINNNTINGG
+175 QNNNTINSG
-187 LINNKSQLYNLQDKK
+187 LVNNKSQLYNLPETK
-202 KNTIYNNNMPINNK
+202 KNQLNNSHNIINNNMNNLNNK
-216 NIYFTKKKQSS
+216 NLYFSKKKQ
-227 IKNYLSSIN
+227 NSIN
-236 NINTSNNGNNNIYS
+236 NGISNINNNIHS
-250 DEEKERIKDEDKN
+250 DEEKERTQTENK
-263 SNGMNTLNNINKNLE
+263 LNNNICKINNLNKNLE
-278 NSYFYHESSKNIGI
+278 NNYFYHESSKNIGI
-292 NLTNRSLM
+292 GSTNRSLM
-300 NDCDYQ
+300 CDVDYQ

-323 VLNLEELLMTEEK
+323 VLNIEELLMTEEK

-343 IQDCKPC
+343 IQDRKPC

-364 ELIHN
+364 DLIHN

-374 IKEQFIKI
+374 IKEQFMKI
-382 IKISVNFNVFSLI
+382 IKISVNFNIFSLI
-395 LCYIISLNENIFL
+395 LCYVISLNENIFS
-408 QLNKYLLEITNINH
+408 QLNIHLLEITNINH

-449 IINYDPIY
+449 IINYDPIF
-457 KNTFQIMKEINL
+457 KNTFQIMKEIN
-469 FCTILMKLLSNIL
+469 ILNNIL
-482 SIYSKQELIAIFNEI
+482 CKFILNILTIFSKQELITIFNEI
-497 EHLSSID
+497 EHLSSTD
-504 LIKIYREKFHKNSNQ
+504 LIKIYREKIHKNSNQ

-533 KCNEGV
+533 KCNGGV
-539 PVPFLNNISN
+539 PVPFLNNKSN

-618 KYFDHRL
+618 KYFDYRL

-697 KMDVINGLKIFKED
+697 RMDVVNGLKYFKED

-720 LRRSQI
+720 LRRSKI

>member
-1 MDNNKKIF
+1 MDNNKKIL
-9 IIKGQNQTQHQIN
+9 IMKNQTQSQYQTN
-22 HQTQKNNA
+22 HQTQKNLS
-30 KQNEQNPNLSESGAT
+30 KQNDQNPNLSESGAT
-45 TTSSIS
+45 TTSSVS
-51 SNTKN
+51 SNAKTN
-56 NNAKG
+56 HIKG
-61 NYKTPKKKNF
+61 NYKTPKKKMF
-71 QIPVKKNVKTVSP
+71 QIPVKKSLKTVSP
-84 DFPNKKNKIYS
+84 DFPNKTNKIYS
-95 KGIVKKLPAKEQNQ
+95 KGVVKKFPSQKEQNQ
-109 NKNNIKNN
+109 NINNIK
-117 GINNNINNN
+117 NNNINNN
-126 TLNNTISINGKQYN
+126 NMNNNTINNTISNNSKQYN
-140 RSLSQISIEQ
+140 RSLSQLSIEQ
-150 MKSNIN
+150 MKN
-156 NNNNNNNNNSNN
+156 NMA
-168 NNPIKNN
+168 
-175 QNNINNNTINGG
+175 NNNTSKNKNENGNGNNSIINGNANNITINNG
-187 LINNKSQLYNLQDKK
+187 LISNKNQLSNAPEGKKAILNNKN
-202 KNTIYNNNMPINNK
+202 

-227 IKNYLSSIN
+227 IKNYLN
-236 NINTSNNGNNNIYS
+236 NVNNTNNNNKIFS
-250 DEEKERIKDEDKN
+250 DEEKERIKTENKINNLNDIN
-263 SNGMNTLNNINKNLE
+263 MNTLNKNFE
-278 NSYFYHESSKNIGI
+278 NNYFFHESSKNIGI
-292 NLTNRSLM
+292 GMTNRSFM
-300 NDCDYQ
+300 NDSDYQ
-306 LGSGYYSEA
+306 FGSGYYSEA

-336 LSAVINC
+336 LSAVMNC
-343 IQDCKPC
+343 IQDGKPC

-374 IKEQFIKI
+374 IKEQFMRLIR
-382 IKISVNFNVFSLI
+382 ISVNLNIFSLI
-395 LCYIISLNENIFL
+395 LCYVISLSENIFE
-408 QLNKYLLEITNINH
+408 QLNRYLFDITNYNH

-434 KILDHNMWVEKLNQL
+434 KILDRNMWVEKLHQL
-449 IINYDPIY
+449 IINYDPIN
-457 KNTFQIMKEINL
+457 KNTFQIMKEIHFFSN
-469 FCTILMKLLSNIL
+469 ILAKFLSNIL
-482 SIYSKQELIAIFNEI
+482 TIYSKQELITIFNEL
-497 EHLSSID
+497 ENLNAVD
-504 LIKIYREKFHKNSNQ
+504 LIKIYREKFHKNINQ
-519 NGSIFASSAYFRMH
+519 NGSIFASSAYFRIH
-533 KCNEGV
+533 KCNGGV
-539 PVPFLNNISN
+539 PVPFLKNKSN

-586 LKNIK
+586 LKSIK

-618 KYFDHRL
+618 KYFDYRL

-642 KLGRDLNRTI
+642 KLGRDLNKTI

-682 ALVDLLDILKKIADK
+682 ALVDLLEILKNIAER
-697 KMDVINGLKIFKED
+697 KMDVVNGLKQYKED

>member
-1 MDNNKKIF
+1 MDNNKKLLIM
-9 IIKGQNQTQHQIN
+9 KNQNQTQYQTV
-22 HQTQKNNA
+22 HQTQKNII
-30 KQNEQNPNLSESGAT
+30 KQNEQNPNLSESGTTT
-45 TTSSIS
+45 TTSSVS

-56 NNAKG
+56 NQIYG
-61 NYKTPKKKNF
+61 NYKTPKKKNY
-71 QIPVKKNVKTVSP
+71 QIQVKKTVKTVSP
-84 DFPNKKNKIYS
+84 DFPNKTNKVYS
-95 KGIVKKLPAKEQNQ
+95 KGIVKKFQGKQETNQ
-109 NKNNIKNN
+109 
-117 GINNNINNN
+117 NINNN
-126 TLNNTISINGKQYN
+126 SNITKNNTINNGKQYN
-140 RSLSQISIEQ
+140 RSLSQVSIEQ
-150 MKSNIN
+150 MKNNIN
-156 NNNNNNNNNSNN
+156 NNN
-168 NNPIKNN
+168 IKNN
-175 QNNINNNTINGG
+175 QNNNTINSG
-187 LINNKSQLYNLQDKK
+187 LVNNKSQLYNLPETK
-202 KNTIYNNNMPINNK
+202 KNQLSNSHNIINNNMNNLSNK
-216 NIYFTKKKQSS
+216 NLYFSKKKQ
-227 IKNYLSSIN
+227 NSIN
-236 NINTSNNGNNNIYS
+236 NGISNINNNIYS
-250 DEEKERIKDEDKN
+250 DEEKESAQTENK
-263 SNGMNTLNNINKNLE
+263 LNNNICKINNLNKNLE
-278 NSYFYHESSKNIGI
+278 NNYFYHESSKNIGI
-292 NLTNRSLM
+292 GSTNRSLM
-300 NDCDYQ
+300 CDVDYQ

-323 VLNLEELLMTEEK
+323 VLNIEELLMTEEK

-343 IQDCKPC
+343 IQDRKPC

-364 ELIHN
+364 DLIHN

-374 IKEQFIKI
+374 IKEQFMKI
-382 IKISVNFNVFSLI
+382 IKISVNFNIFSLI
-395 LCYIISLNENIFL
+395 LCYVISLNENIFS
-408 QLNKYLLEITNINH
+408 QLNIHLLEITNINH

-449 IINYDPIY
+449 IINYDPIF
-457 KNTFQIMKEINL
+457 KNTFQIMKEIN
-469 FCTILMKLLSNIL
+469 ILNNIL
-482 SIYSKQELIAIFNEI
+482 CKFILNILTIFSKQELITIFNEI
-497 EHLSSID
+497 EHLSSTD
-504 LIKIYREKFHKNSNQ
+504 LIKIYREKIHKNSNQ

-533 KCNEGV
+533 KCNGGV
-539 PVPFLNNISN
+539 PVPFLNNKSN

-618 KYFDHRL
+618 KYFDYRL

-697 KMDVINGLKIFKED
+697 RMDVVNGLKYFKED

-720 LRRSQI
+720 LRRSKI

>member
-1 MDNNKKIF
+1 M
-9 IIKGQNQTQHQIN
+9 
-22 HQTQKNNA
+22 KNN
-30 KQNEQNPNLSESGAT
+30 
-45 TTSSIS
+45 IS
-51 SNTKN
+51 NNNTLKN
-56 NNAKG
+56 NNANENG
-61 NYKTPKKKNF
+61 SNSNT
-71 QIPVKKNVKTVSP
+71 S
-84 DFPNKKNKIYS
+84 
-95 KGIVKKLPAKEQNQ
+95 
-109 NKNNIKNN
+109 NNS
-117 GINNNINNN
+117 
-126 TLNNTISINGKQYN
+126 NTISNG
-140 RSLSQISIEQ
+140 I
-150 MKSNIN
+150 
-156 NNNNNNNNNSNN
+156 
-168 NNPIKNN
+168 
-175 QNNINNNTINGG
+175 
-187 LINNKSQLYNLQDKK
+187 INNKNQLHSNLPEGK
-202 KNTIYNNNMPINNK
+202 KNILNK
-216 NIYFTKKKQSS
+216 NNIYFTKKKQSS
-227 IKNYLSSIN
+227 IKNCLN
-236 NINTSNNGNNNIYS
+236 NINNSSNIKIFS
-250 DEEKERIKDEDKN
+250 DEEKERIKTENK
-263 SNGMNTLNNINKNLE
+263 LNNLNDMNINTFNQNIE
-278 NSYFYHESSKNIGI
+278 DNYFFHESSKNIGI
-292 NLTNRSLM
+292 GMTNRSFM
-300 NDCDYQ
+300 NDSDYQ
-306 LGSGYYSEA
+306 FGSGYYSEA

-343 IQDCKPC
+343 IQDGKPC

-374 IKEQFIKI
+374 IKEQFMKI
-382 IKISVNFNVFSLI
+382 IRVSVNLNIFSLI
-395 LCYIISLNENIFL
+395 LCYVISLSENIFS
-408 QLNKYLLEITNINH
+408 QLNRYLFDITNVNH

-434 KILDHNMWVEKLNQL
+434 KILDRNMWVEKLHQL
-449 IINYDPIY
+449 IINYDPIN
-457 KNTFQIMKEINL
+457 KNTFQIMKEIHF
-469 FCTILMKLLSNIL
+469 FCNILVKLLSNIL
-482 SIYSKQELIAIFNEI
+482 TIYSKQELITIFSEL

-504 LIKIYREKFHKNSNQ
+504 LIKIYREKFHKNMNQ
-519 NGSIFASSAYFRMH
+519 NGSIFASSAYFRIH
-533 KCNEGV
+533 KCNGGV
-539 PVPFLNNISN
+539 PVPFLKNKSN

-586 LKNIK
+586 LKSIK

-618 KYFDHRL
+618 KYFDYRL

-642 KLGRDLNRTI
+642 KLGRDLNKTI

-682 ALVDLLDILKKIADK
+682 ALVDLLEILKNIAER
-697 KMDVINGLKIFKED
+697 KMDVVNGLKQYKED